1 MAKYSIFFHKP
12 ALVKTVHMKMT
23 KSSAIKKKVQVPPIL
38 SRLNLQDISKTFN
51 SSSITPPTRKKENEV
66 KFYSASNFAW
76 FVVLL
81 NEFMMRHP
89 GIESFLDVSSM
100 QSFHKLL
107 EDKFFIWLNYR
118 KNSQKMIYEIKREFM
133 SIAEAI
139 LIFELANHQR
149 RLTPFGFVIGPFQ
162 KMLELIADEND
173 AVSFGIIPNFRSLSS
188 PPVSI
193 LEDTKL
199 HIQDDELR
207 LSGVELFD
215 DEEFIFE
222 DFSHFLDYSQ

>member
-1 MAKYSIFFHKP
+1 
-12 ALVKTVHMKMT
+12 
-23 KSSAIKKKVQVPPIL
+23 
-38 SRLNLQDISKTFN
+38 
-51 SSSITPPTRKKENEV
+51 
-66 KFYSASNFAW
+66 
-76 FVVLL
+76 
-81 NEFMMRHP
+81 
-89 GIESFLDVSSM
+89 
-100 QSFHKLL
+100 
-107 EDKFFIWLNYR
+107 
-118 KNSQKMIYEIKREFM
+118 MIYEIKREFM
-133 SIAEAI
+133 SIAEAV
-139 LIFELANHQR
+139 LLFELANHQR

>member
-1 MAKYSIFFHKP
+1 
-12 ALVKTVHMKMT
+12 MT

-100 QSFHKLL
+100 QNFRKLL

-173 AVSFGIIPNFRSLSS
+173 TVNFGVIPNSRPLSS